1 MNVLQPEPGLYRHY
15 KGGQYRVLGTA
26 RHSENDELLVVGIG
40 LVVWGYQMS
49 GAVTAQL
56 SRAISGAAPDGVM
69 YRYIGGAAGI
79 VAGVFLLFKR
89 RLVGA

>member
-1 MNVLQPEPGLYRHY
+1 MSAQTQTVLKAAGL
-15 KGGQYRVLGTA
+15 V
-26 RHSENDELLVVGIG
+26 LLVVGVG
-40 LVVWGYQMS
+40 LVFWGYQMS

-56 SRAISGAAPDGVM
+56 TRAITGAAPDGVM

-89 RLVGA
+89 